1 MTKIS
6 FLVYFMCMYV
16 WVLYLS
22 AYMWIACVQVPTL
35 CSRIAGGFEPP
46 PMR

>member
-6 FLVYFMCMYV
+6 FLVYFMCTYV

-22 AYMWIACVQVPTL
+22 ACMWIACVQVPTP
-35 CSRIAGGFEPP
+35 CSRIARDFEPS

>member
-1 MTKIS
+1 MTRIS
-6 FLVYFMCMYV
+6 FLVYFMWMYV

-22 AYMWIACVQVPTL
+22 ACMWIACVQVPTP

-46 PMR
+46 PTR